1 MSSDKSFD
9 FDEFL
14 ASDFAAVGEA
24 LIKRCMKMQ
33 GRRLYLSGA
42 TGFFGKNLLSL
53 LAYLA
58 RQGATFGVTALS
70 RSPERFLAE
79 QSWSRNLAWLD
90 WQAGDVGS
98 PWPGEGRYDYVIH
111 AATETAADFHR
122 DKLNVFEQILSGT
135 RNSMAFAAAHG
146 VRRVLLTGSGAQYGA
161 IPADFAAGV
170 PESSPNACDPSRP
183 NSAYGEAKRAGEMLA
198 ALHGQKHGIDIINTR
213 CFAFV
218 GPGLPLDA
226 HFAIGNFIGDAL
238 RGTPI
243 QLATG
248 GDAMRSYLYGADL
261 AVWLLLL
268 LIEAD
273 NGSVVNVGSGHAISI
288 LDLAGRVRDVVSPRL
303 QVRPGETV
311 EGSERHYYVPCVARA
326 KALGLDVW
334 TDLDRAIERTALWH
348 RSRAPGLGP
357 EMQS

>member
-14 ASDFAAVGEA
+14 ASDFAVVGPA
-24 LIKRCMKMQ
+24 LIERCMKMQ

-58 RQGATFGVTALS
+58 RRGATFGVTALS
-70 RSPERFLAE
+70 RSPERFLVE
-79 QSWSRNLAWLD
+79 QPWCRSLPWLD
-90 WQAGDVGS
+90 WQTGDVGN

-122 DKLNVFEQILSGT
+122 DKLNVFEQILAGT

-161 IPADFAAGV
+161 IPAEFAAGV

-183 NSAYGEAKRAGEMLA
+183 NSAYGEAKRASEMLA
-198 ALHGQKHGIDIINTR
+198 ALYGQKHGIDIINTR

-218 GPGLPLDA
+218 GPGLPLEA

-243 QLATG
+243 QLATS
-248 GDAMRSYLYGADL
+248 GDALRSYLYGADL

-273 NGSVVNVGSGHAISI
+273 NGSVVNVGSGYAISI

-311 EGSERHYYVPCVARA
+311 AGSERNYYVPRVARA

-348 RSRAPGLGP
+348 RTRASGWGP
-357 EMQS
+357 KMQS